1 MEIRPILSALMRSK
15 TGAIL
20 VALQVALSLAIL
32 ANALHIVNVRQGV
45 AGRPSGIAHEEQ
57 VVHIGVRHLVKSGA
71 ADQLSL
77 QKRETAAVRA
87 VAGVTAA
94 ALVNQVPLSQSG
106 MQTGVAPDNRDT
118 TPTITTSYYYT
129 PDSLIQAW
137 QLQLVEGRDFRPGDI
152 IEADNDSDADAD
164 AFPTVAVITRTLAA
178 KLWPD
183 ASSVVGKTFY
193 NGTGTQAKP
202 LQVTGVVDRLQT
214 VSGSRGEKGELS
226 VLLPM
231 RLANGLGTIFAIR
244 AEPGQRERVTRDV
257 EAALRA
263 VNGASNPV
271 ILNTKTFDDTRKNR
285 YRADVAL
292 SWMLITV
299 SVLLLLITASGIV
312 GMASLWV
319 VQRRKQIGVRRAL
332 GARKADILRY
342 FITEN
347 IMITSLGIAGG
358 VVLAVALNQFLVKQ
372 LHLPQLPLD
381 YLIGGAVVFWV
392 LGVAAVYGP
401 AWRAASISPAT
412 ATRST

>member
-45 AGRPSGIAHEEQ
+45 AGRPSGIGHEEQ

-137 QLQLVEGRDFRPGDI
+137 QLQLVEGRDFRPGET
-152 IEADNDSDADAD
+152 IEADEDADAD
-164 AFPTVAVITRTLAA
+164 AFPTVAIITRTLAA

-193 NGTGTQAKP
+193 NGTGTEAKP
-202 LQVTGVVDRLQT
+202 LQIVGVVDRLQT

-226 VLLPM
+226 MLLPM

-271 ILNTKTFDDTRKNR
+271 ILNTKTFDDTRKSR

-332 GARKADILRY
+332 GARKVDILRY

-347 IMITSLGIAGG
+347 IMITSLGIVGG
-358 VVLAVALNQFLVKQ
+358 VVLAVALNQILVKQ

-381 YLIGGAVVFWV
+381 YLSGGAVVFWL